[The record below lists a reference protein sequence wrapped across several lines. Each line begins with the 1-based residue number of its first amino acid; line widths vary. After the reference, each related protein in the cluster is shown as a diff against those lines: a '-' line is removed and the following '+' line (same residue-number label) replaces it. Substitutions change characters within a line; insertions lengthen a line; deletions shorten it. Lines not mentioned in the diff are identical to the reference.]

1 VFHRLYEVDLKLHP
15 QKCFLAHPEGPYLG
29 HVISA
34 EGILPTPGKVLAVK
48 KFPTPTNVIAF
59 REFLGW
65 LVIIGVHCPILPSR
79 LDHSSCWQE
88 VMFHFCGQ
96 NPVWKLQNLEG
107 ATHVTRS
114 AGIP

>member
-1 VFHRLYEVDLKLHP
+1 M
-15 QKCFLAHPEGPYLG
+15 
-29 HVISA
+29 
-34 EGILPTPGKVLAVK
+34 K

-65 LVIIGVHCPILPSR
+65 IVIIGVHCPILPSR

-96 NPVWKLQNLEG
+96 NPVWKLQKLEG

-114 AGIP
+114 AGIPDFSESFVLHTDASGKGLGAAVMKK